1 MKYYDLRSN
10 PCAKAGA
17 IGKNKADEMSFWTK
31 DEFTQFVEC
40 IADKPMAYAAYNTL
54 FWTGL
59 RIGELM
65 ALTPADIAFTAK
77 TLTVN
82 KSYQRIE
89 DRDVITPPKTPKSNR
104 TISIPDFL
112 CDLLKEYCDSLY
124 GISNKDRIFPF
135 TKHYLHHE
143 MKRGCEKSGVKK
155 IRLHDIRHSHCA
167 LLYELGIPPLEIA
180 ERLGHERVETTMQV
194 YAHLYPNK
202 QEKLSAKL
210 EELMKKEDDDNNDGK

>member
-1 MKYYDLRSN
+1 MLNIISDKTEWCNRFGIS
-10 PCAKAGA
+10 
-17 IGKNKADEMSFWTK
+17 IEK
-31 DEFTQFVEC
+31 DEWNCDMLPATLVTDMGSEYKSANFEQIAELGVTIVNLPSYRPELKGLVEKFFDL
-40 IADKPMAYAAYNTL
+40 IQ
-54 FWTGL
+54 
-59 RIGELM
+59 
-65 ALTPADIAFTAK
+65 
-77 TLTVN
+77 
-82 KSYQRIE
+82 KSY
-89 DRDVITPPKTPKSNR
+89 KKYLKGKSNR

-112 CDLLKEYCDSLY
+112 CNLLKEYCDSLY
-124 GISNKDRIFPF
+124 GIKSNERIFPF

-143 MKRGCEKSGVKK
+143 MKRSCEKSGVKR

-210 EELMKKEDDDNNDGK
+210 DELMKNGDDGND